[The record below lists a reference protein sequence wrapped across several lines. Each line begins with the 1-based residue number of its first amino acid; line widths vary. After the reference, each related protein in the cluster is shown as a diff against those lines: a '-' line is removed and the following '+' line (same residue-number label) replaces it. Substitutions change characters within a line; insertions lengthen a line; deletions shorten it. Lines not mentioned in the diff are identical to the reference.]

1 MAGAFLLCA
10 LCAFANMWSEP
21 EGEPSTP
28 LWAKTVLAVWILTL
42 PITIL
47 FASLSAMASEGG
59 YHPSVYI
66 FMGAAFTYPISIA
79 VAFIFRRKFP
89 SLVLLPCLNVVV
101 WFISGS

>member
-1 MAGAFLLCA
+1 
-10 LCAFANMWSEP
+10 MWSEP

-28 LWAKTVLAVWILTL
+28 LWAKTVLAVWMLTL

-47 FASLSAMASEGG
+47 FASLSGMASDDG

-66 FMGAAFTYPISIA
+66 FIGAAFTYPISIV
-79 VAFIFRRKFP
+79 VAFILRRKFP
-89 SLVLLPCLNVVV
+89 ALVLLPCLNVVV

>member
-10 LCAFANMWSEP
+10 LCAVAHVWSEP

-28 LWAKTVLAVWILTL
+28 LWAKTVLAAWMLTL

-47 FASLSAMASEGG
+47 FASVSGMAADGG

-66 FMGAAFTYPISIA
+66 FMGAAFTYPISIVLA
-79 VAFIFRRKFP
+79 ISFRRKFP
-89 SLVLLPCLNVVV
+89 LLVLLPCLNVVV